1 MKNHTFIITRLNLK
15 MTDYRPL
22 TDEYVKY
29 RLKLYEISTKKS
41 VYNQTDRNCTH
52 IVFSDIS
59 LSEEM
64 KEYTRRVCNQVQFI
78 EYNKEWSNKYVSEYL
93 QKITPDGEMLTTI
106 NIDSDDLLHKD
117 FVKEVNHRVNN
128 YVPEKFPVLMFTQH
142 HYLYS
147 TKRGLDVIKPT
158 FINESMS
165 FSEITKPYKTVWKRG
180 HANMKEEANKIVKI
194 ENTPICM
201 IVNNSNYC
209 SRYFES
215 WRTFQNVK
223 VDLNKLYGVDKEE
236 LDDFLSSKLSEEF
249 VQEEERIRNIRRGNI
264 NKNKDKVKI

>member
-78 EYNKEWSNKYVSEYL
+78 EYNKEWSNKYISEYL
-93 QKITPDGEMLTTI
+93 KNTIPDGDMLTTI
-106 NIDSDDLLHKD
+106 NIDSDDLIHKD
-117 FVKEVNHRVNN
+117 FVKEVNKRILNFN
-128 YVPEKFPVLMFTQH
+128 QNKFPVLMFTQH

-147 TKRGLDVIKPT
+147 TNRGLDIIKPP

-165 FSEITKPYKTVWKRG
+165 FSEITKPYKTCWCRG
-180 HANMKEEANKIVKI
+180 HANMKEEAKTLVKI

-209 SRYFES
+209 SRYFEPFKP
-215 WRTFQNVK
+215 TNIQNINMK
-223 VDLNKLYGVDKEE
+223 KLYGVDMNEITE
-236 LDDFLSSKLSEEF
+236 FLNRKLPEQF
-249 VQEEERIRNIRRGNI
+249 IEEEEKIRNIRRSKI
-264 NKNKDKVKI
+264 NNNKPKI